1 MEWEPLI
8 AIALLVGVIWGA
20 VVFVRGGLLAGGLA
34 VLLAGTCFGYF
45 AYHAPTEPVPLTSD
59 RILWVLLMVQLAG
72 RPQKG
77 QNQLQN

>member
-34 VLLAGTCFGYF
+34 VLLAGTCFGF
-45 AYHAPTEPVPLTSD
+45 SAYTLRP
-59 RILWVLLMVQLAG
+59 G
-72 RPQKG
+72 RCR
-77 QNQLQN
+77 